1 MTMEYKEQ
9 NQYRPPSRTNKQR
22 ADPVIHMNNEFNRT
36 ADAAVNKAIR
46 NMLLEHP
53 HTVSLAKPRGWGKI
67 MIPPKSNS
75 KYTQGKSR
83 NPYAQHT
90 IRGGK
95 VSKGD
100 HVGISQQYTTQAPPD
115 E

>member
-9 NQYRPPSRTNKQR
+9 NQYRPPSRTNTARQ
-22 ADPVIHMNNEFNRT
+22 AEPTNNEFNRT

-100 HVGISQQYTTQAPPD
+100 HVGISHQYTTQAPPD